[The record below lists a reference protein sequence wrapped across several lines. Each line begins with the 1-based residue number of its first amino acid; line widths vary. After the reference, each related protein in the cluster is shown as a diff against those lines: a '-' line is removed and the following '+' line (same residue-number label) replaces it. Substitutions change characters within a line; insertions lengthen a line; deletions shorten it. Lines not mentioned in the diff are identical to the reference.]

1 MLLLAGV
8 CSCGSPSPGSRLAAD
23 AMGGGSAEDPVVRA
37 QTSPRIGGEQPEP
50 PMGGGYRTVT
60 RSDGSSYYIS
70 KLKNLASNASQQ
82 PSTKPSLAPPD
93 EGLTVC
99 PIRVVGA
106 PPQVPSR
113 WDLHA
118 AFGDEDLLSPVH
130 DQMARG
136 SCTIFAETSALETE
150 YVVAYS
156 RSHSEA
162 ETQAFREQFNLSEQY
177 LMDMAFLTVSVP
189 LFVDSFWN
197 NTPGP
202 YDSPPLGTV
211 TTANLTALN
220 PTCGGTPLLG
230 LPRVEDWPTARADA
244 TILYPM
250 MQSVPM
256 LVDGRAAVGPVD
268 TYAFSSILS
277 LPQASPPAVFSGLLS
292 TVGVNGRPLELN
304 LDLANFGWSDIPGTL
319 DPAHSVYPPSSVHEG
334 ARYAP
339 SKWVSLQAYN
349 ANAQTPQTLPS
360 PCRNAHIWD
369 YPIVTPSSAPS
380 ADQVACYEALAAPF
394 EMTLSENHPI
404 IIGTDVDAW
413 NFDSFPLTAFT
424 PPMSSPSYWTGGGDF
439 SATTL
444 LDCGDSSSGN
454 PNGCSGPYPL
464 VGSGDHT
471 VLLIGYDHGRQLFH
485 IKNSWG
491 TAWGTGQG
499 ASGSGAPDG
508 TAWMTYDLFFRTV
521 IDPAFVDG
529 VWDPTGAMATD
540 DPVPEP
546 IPNGAW
552 FGFWQ
557 AKLGGSPGVAVI
569 GHFPQNTSL
578 LDPNAGIAY
587 GRPGEPYG
595 TFYPLDGTTPTTFRL
610 NTWGSAGKTYWAD
623 FEAMGPLPHQFFRL
637 TQTFG
642 AALPRVTWTDLSS
655 PSSAPTTWS
664 KCSENTSLLESQLD
678 TLPTW
683 YTDVLFD
690 PYIFPPCDGSA
701 WHVDPTWT
709 CPDGGDYVS
718 EVQYQEG
725 ALPGSGQEN
734 EVTRL
739 CLLAGGPPECPY
751 EGPVGLPPPPQS
763 IYEDIDPVNMNSAI
777 EPDQFGD
784 LEEGWAAMPSWVDVC
799 APTSAPSCLTGG
811 DCALP
816 SCPTHAEEAPFTKVP
831 LLGANPWVW
840 VRQGTDV
847 CVASAYAPTAVC
859 PAGYTLSPNGT
870 DCLIGSGR

>member
-1 MLLLAGV
+1 VGAAWV
-8 CSCGSPSPGSRLAAD
+8 DDPIVRTQTSRSE
-23 AMGGGSAEDPVVRA
+23 GGA
-37 QTSPRIGGEQPEP
+37 QTEP

-60 RSDGSSYYIS
+60 RADGSTAYVS
-70 KLKNLASNASQQ
+70 KLKNLASTVSQLLGTGPAS
-82 PSTKPSLAPPD
+82 APPD

-99 PIRVVGA
+99 PIRVVTAAPQA
-106 PPQVPSR
+106 PPR

-118 AFGDEDLLSPVH
+118 AFGMQDLLSPVH

-136 SCTIFAETSALETE
+136 DCTIFSETSALETE
-150 YVVAYS
+150 YVATYGQH
-156 RSHSEA
+156 HSQA
-162 ETQAFREQFNLSEQY
+162 ETEAFREGFNLSEQY
-177 LMDMAFLTVSVP
+177 LMDMAFLTASVP
-189 LFVDSFWN
+189 LFVDGFWN

-202 YDSPPLGTV
+202 YDPPPAGTV
-211 TTANLTALN
+211 TTANLTTLN

-230 LPRVEDWPTARADA
+230 LPRVETWPTARADA
-244 TILYPM
+244 TVLYPM

-256 LVDGRAAVGPVD
+256 VVDGRAAVGPVD
-268 TYAFSSILS
+268 TYAFSSMLS
-277 LPQASPPAVFSGLLS
+277 LPQASPPAVFPADLGA
-292 TVGVNGRPLELN
+292 VGVNGRPLALN
-304 LDLANFGWSDIPGTL
+304 LDLANFGWSNTPGTI
-319 DPAHSVYPPSSVHEG
+319 DPTHSAYPPSSVHEE

-339 SKWVSLQAYN
+339 SKWISLQAYN
-349 ANAQTPQTLPS
+349 ANAQGTPQALPS
-360 PCRNAHIWD
+360 QCGNPHIWD
-369 YPIVTPSSAPS
+369 YPIVTPSSPTGD
-380 ADQVACYEALAAPF
+380 DQIACYQALAAPF
-394 EMTLSENHPI
+394 ETTLSENHAI
-404 IIGTDVDAW
+404 IFGTNVDAW
-413 NFDSFPLTAFT
+413 NFDSFPLTSFT
-424 PPMSSPSYWTGGGDF
+424 PPMTSPSYWTGGGVF

-444 LDCGDSSSGN
+444 LDCGDASSGN

-464 VGSGDHT
+464 AGSGDHT
-471 VLLIGYDHGRQLFH
+471 VLLIGYDHERQLFH

-499 ASGSGAPDG
+499 MSGTGAPDG

-521 IDPAFVDG
+521 MNPAFIDG

-557 AKLGGSPGVAVI
+557 AELGGSFGVAVI

-587 GRPGEPYG
+587 GRPGDPYG

-610 NTWGSAGKTYWAD
+610 NAWGSAGQSYWAD

-642 AALPRVTWTDLSS
+642 AALPRVTWTDLTSS
-655 PSSAPTTWS
+655 STAKTWS
-664 KCSENTSLLESQLD
+664 KCSGNTSLLESQLD

-683 YTDVLFD
+683 YTDVMFD
-690 PYIFPPCDGSA
+690 PYIFPPCDGST

-718 EVQYQEG
+718 EVQYQES
-725 ALPGSGQEN
+725 AISGSGQEN

-739 CLLAGGPPECPY
+739 CLSTAGAPECLVPSPAGPPS
-751 EGPVGLPPPPQS
+751 PPLS
-763 IYEDIDPVNMNSAI
+763 IYEDVEQVNMNSAV

-784 LEEGWAAMPSWVDVC
+784 YEEGWAAMPNWVDVC
-799 APTSAPSCLTGG
+799 APTSQPLCLGLGT
-811 DCALP
+811 CALP
-816 SCPTHAEEAPFTKVP
+816 SCPSSGTSGPLTRVP

-840 VRQGTDV
+840 VREGADV
-847 CVASAYAPTAVC
+847 CVAAAYAPTAVC
-859 PAGYTLSPNGT
+859 PSGYVLSPNAT
-870 DCLIGSGR
+870 DCLLGR